1 MLSHIC
7 LAPILEF
14 ETVSVD
20 FLSTFVKLLILE
32 KIPNSPIFIFL
43 VSPRYD
49 MAAVHL
55 CKRSLFIKVLPKI
68 CISLKAKLCVRK
80 PFVCIHRWIISL
92 GVFDSLLLMWCW
104 WWQHRSSKVHN
115 TSSHIHLNTHH
126 IYYISTRNFCV
137 QVHSAVILAWGIV
150 GDCKRLAKKVQ
161 LKCFLESLYHG
172 FPI

>member
-1 MLSHIC
+1 
-7 LAPILEF
+7 
-14 ETVSVD
+14 
-20 FLSTFVKLLILE
+20 
-32 KIPNSPIFIFL
+32 
-43 VSPRYD
+43 

-68 CISLKAKLCVRK
+68 CISLKANLCVRK

-126 IYYISTRNFCV
+126 IYYILTRNFRV
-137 QVHSAVILAWGIV
+137 QVHSAAILAWGIV
-150 GDCKRLAKKVQ
+150 GDCKQLAKKVQ
-161 LKCFLESLYHG
+161 FKCFLNHCIMVSPYNAQGLHNCTIDVKQWLLMRER
-172 FPI
+172 FTA